1 LTTTINFCNGYVEL
15 TGKECFVMVRET
27 WEMWADEYQEYY
39 EAEDYEGLD
48 DLEEWKKE
56 EQKVI
61 DEVIQALQ
69 GITA

>member
-1 LTTTINFCNGYVEL
+1 MTITTNFCNGYEEL
-15 TGKECFVMVRET
+15 TEKEYSAMVRET

-39 EAEDYEGLD
+39 DDETPVYPD

-69 GITA
+69 GVTA

>member
-1 LTTTINFCNGYVEL
+1 VTIQE
-15 TGKECFVMVRET
+15 TKAMVRET
-27 WEMWADEYQEYY
+27 WEFWADEYQEYY
-39 EAEDYEGLD
+39 DDDTPVYPD

-69 GITA
+69 GVTA

>member
-1 LTTTINFCNGYVEL
+1 MYFCNGFAEL
-15 TGKECFVMVRET
+15 TEKEYFAMTRET
-27 WEMWADEYQEYY
+27 WEFWADEYQEYY
-39 EAEDYEGLD
+39 DDETPVYPD

-69 GITA
+69 GVRA

>member
-1 LTTTINFCNGYVEL
+1 LTTTIDFCNGYAEL
-15 TGKECFVMVRET
+15 TGKEYFVMARET

-39 EAEDYEGLD
+39 DDDTPVYPD

>member
-1 LTTTINFCNGYVEL
+1 MTTTMYFCNGFAEL
-15 TGKECFVMVRET
+15 TEKEYFAMTRET
-27 WEMWADEYQEYY
+27 WEFWADEYQEYY
-39 EAEDYEGLD
+39 DDETPVYPD

-69 GITA
+69 GVRA

>member
-1 LTTTINFCNGYVEL
+1 MTIQE
-15 TGKECFVMVRET
+15 TKAMVRET
-27 WEMWADEYQEYY
+27 WEFWADEYQEYY
-39 EAEDYEGLD
+39 DDDTPVYPD

-69 GITA
+69 GVTA

>member
-1 LTTTINFCNGYVEL
+1 
-15 TGKECFVMVRET
+15 MVRET

-39 EAEDYEGLD
+39 EDETPVYPD

-69 GITA
+69 GVTA

>member
-1 LTTTINFCNGYVEL
+1 MT
-15 TGKECFVMVRET
+15 RET
-27 WEMWADEYQEYY
+27 WEFWADDYQEYY
-39 EAEDYEGLD
+39 DDDTPVYPD

-69 GITA
+69 GVRA

>member
-1 LTTTINFCNGYVEL
+1 METIGRDIIM
-15 TGKECFVMVRET
+15 TRET

-39 EAEDYEGLD
+39 DDDTPVYPD

-69 GITA
+69 GVTA

>member
-1 LTTTINFCNGYVEL
+1 MTTTIDFCNGSAEL
-15 TGKECFVMVRET
+15 TGEEYFVMTKET
-27 WEMWADEYQEYY
+27 WEFWADEYQEYY
-39 EAEDYEGLD
+39 DDDTPVYPD

-69 GITA
+69 GVTA

>member
-1 LTTTINFCNGYVEL
+1 
-15 TGKECFVMVRET
+15 MARET

-39 EAEDYEGLD
+39 EDETPVYPD

-69 GITA
+69 GVTA

>member
-1 LTTTINFCNGYVEL
+1 MTITIDFCNGFAEL
-15 TGKECFVMVRET
+15 TEKEYFAMTRET
-27 WEMWADEYQEYY
+27 WEFWADEYQEYY
-39 EAEDYEGLD
+39 DDETPVYPD

-69 GITA
+69 GVRA